1 MANPARKCLNRLAEQ
16 AAVVGSS
23 LFLGDV
29 TRITVAANGTPD
41 NVLGAWGSS
50 NPGELEEIMK
60 AFRVV
65 FAVLVGVLTF
75 IPPPAYTGAL
85 RCRSD
90 PVVVLS
96 NGTLIDLSADVD
108 AMLWE
113 IASVNYTLHVPQG
126 LRAILIVRTP
136 NWPGTKETFRVVDD
150 QPAKTFDSTTTVLT
164 MRRGV
169 GVTANLLVNLQYAA
183 ARGWD
188 GQPLRVGVTTR

>member
-1 MANPARKCLNRLAEQ
+1 M
-16 AAVVGSS
+16 
-23 LFLGDV
+23 
-29 TRITVAANGTPD
+29 RITEAAGWGPD
-41 NVLGAWGSS
+41 NGLGALVSS
-50 NPGELEEIMK
+50 NRESWEEIMK
-60 AFRVV
+60 TFRIAAAILI
-65 FAVLVGVLTF
+65 AVLAL
-75 IPPPAYTGAL
+75 IPPSAYTAAL

-108 AMLWE
+108 ALLWD

-126 LRAILIVRTP
+126 LTAILIVRTP
-136 NWPGTKETFRVVDD
+136 NWPGTKETFRIVDD
-150 QPAKTFDSTTTVLT
+150 QPPNTFDSTTTVLT
-164 MRRGV
+164 KRPGV